1 MLPLESVLNLLTH
14 IHPEVVQV
22 VLANN
27 HLAPCL
33 HSKFLDTKTSLK
45 HHLLS
50 NLPMMLLQYQ
60 SVLMLP
66 TGLHTLEVFSPIVP
80 HQLIMPYSLLD
91 IPVTLIG

>member
-1 MLPLESVLNLLTH
+1 MPLKESVPNLLTH

-22 VLANN
+22 ELANN

-33 HSKFLDTKTSLK
+33 HSQSVDTKTSLK
-45 HHLLS
+45 QPPLS
-50 NLPMMLLQYQ
+50 NPPMMLPQFQ

-80 HQLIMPYSLLD
+80 HPSIMPYSLLD
-91 IPVTLIG
+91 IPETLIG